1 MSAWGLAWRTVVH
14 NPARAL
20 LAVGGVAVI
29 GALLFNMLLLSRGLL
44 VSFRDLLD
52 TAGFDVRVMANGGSL
67 AHRVPL
73 TDATSLA
80 EAIRRLPGVQ
90 RVGMIRTDAATA
102 SVSGDN
108 TNGTSVAFVGSSEGA
123 LGGAW
128 DIVKGSPLSDGAAAG
143 DSTPFI
149 VSTKLA
155 TLLHLSPG
163 SPLRIHVTLPGSAS
177 ALPSLDGR
185 VIGIGV
191 FRFESADDYTVAT
204 TLRGFQLAHGA
215 TGGID
220 EADLVLV
227 ASNPATGANATATAI
242 ATLRPGLRIY
252 SNEQVVEQFNVHAF
266 SYFRQISVVLSSM
279 TLAFAFLLVATLL
292 TMSVNQRLG
301 EVAALRALGFPRRRI
316 AANLL
321 CESALLVGIGGVA
334 ALPLG
339 GVLAVVLDRIL
350 RSMPGVPER
359 LHFFVFEPR
368 TVALH
373 AALMAMTGVVAAL
386 YPIWLAARLPIAE
399 TLRREIVS

>member
-1 MSAWGLAWRTVVH
+1 MNAWGLAWRTVVY

-52 TAGFDVRVMANGGSL
+52 TAGFDVRVMANEGSL

-73 TDATSLA
+73 TGAGSLA
-80 EAIRRLPGVQ
+80 EAIRHLPSVQ
-90 RVGMIRTDAATA
+90 RVGVLRTDSGIV
-102 SVSGDN
+102 SVPGSSRDPAN
-108 TNGTSVAFVGSSEGA
+108 VAFIGSSENA
-123 LGGAW
+123 IGGAW
-128 DIVKGSPLSDGAAAG
+128 DILKGVPLPANVRDG
-143 DSTPFI
+143 DPTPFI

-155 TLLHLSPG
+155 DHLQLAPG
-163 SPLRIHVTLPGSAS
+163 SPLRIRVMLPGAAS
-177 ALPSLDGR
+177 ALPSIDGR
-185 VIGIGV
+185 VVGIGT
-191 FRFESADDYTVAT
+191 FQFEAADDYTVAT
-204 TLRGFQLAHGA
+204 TLRGFQLAHGRA
-215 TGGID
+215 D
-220 EADLVLV
+220 DDNEADLVLV
-227 ASNPATGANATATAI
+227 ASRPEAGAEAVARAI
-242 ATLRPGLRIY
+242 AKLRPDVRIY
-252 SNEQVVEQFNVHAF
+252 SNDQVVEQFNARAF
-266 SYFRQISVVLSSM
+266 TYFRQISVVLSSM

-301 EVAALRALGFPRRRI
+301 EVAALRALGFPRSRI

-321 CESALLVGIGGVA
+321 CESALLVGTGGLA

-350 RSMPGVPER
+350 RNMPGVPER

-368 TVALH
+368 TVVLH